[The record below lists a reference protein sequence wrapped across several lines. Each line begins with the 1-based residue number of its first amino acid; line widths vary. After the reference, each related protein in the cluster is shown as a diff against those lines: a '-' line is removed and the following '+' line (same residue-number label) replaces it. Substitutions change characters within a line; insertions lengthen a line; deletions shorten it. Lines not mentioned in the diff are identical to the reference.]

1 MKEKV
6 ESVKVH
12 TVAEGQRPGGT
23 TQCCADVRL
32 VSVRSHLLTRGERSG
47 VWSGPY
53 RVALTRVAY
62 DLTLGLKQAD
72 THADE
77 RGALT
82 VSL

>member
-12 TVAEGQRPGGT
+12 VAAGQRLGGT
-23 TQCCADVRL
+23 TQCCADVKL

-53 RVALTRVAY
+53 RVALTCVAC

-72 THADE
+72 THAD
-77 RGALT
+77 
-82 VSL
+82 